1 MDKITGKQNQLIK
14 DTKKLLVSAKARR
27 DARSFVL
34 EGARLCFDVLHSFY
48 TVALVLVTADCM
60 ARYPA
65 ECARLCDRADRAVE
79 ISSEVAD
86 KLAETEH
93 TQGIFCVCKMP
104 AENPTIETGRFIA
117 LDGVQDPS
125 NLGAIARSAEALGIA
140 GLLAY
145 NCCDVYNP
153 KALRASMGAAGK
165 VPVAVVPQF
174 PAFLRALGEK
184 GCAVYA
190 AALQNSRPLAEA
202 VPPAG
207 GGLALVIGNEGAG
220 LSPEAVAAAGMAVRI
235 PMTGAVESLNAAV
248 AGSILLWHFRGV
260 GI

>member
-104 AENPTIETGRFIA
+104 EENPTIETGRFIA

-153 KALRASMGAAGK
+153 KALRASMGSLLRLPVTVSHDLREDLLLYKAEGFQVLGT
-165 VPVAVVPQF
+165 VPVDT
-174 PAFLRALGEK
+174 
-184 GCAVYA
+184 A
-190 AALQNSRPLAEA
+190 AKITETHFTKSSIC
-202 VPPAG
+202 
-207 GGLALVIGNEGAG
+207 VIGNEKKIAEEEK
-220 LSPEAVAAAGMAVRI
+220 LF
-235 PMTGAVESLNAAV
+235 ESIEPLQ
-248 AGSILLWHFRGV
+248 
-260 GI
+260 

>member
-14 DTKKLLVSAKARR
+14 DTKKLLASAKARR

-140 GLLAY
+140 GLLTVSHDLREDLLLY
-145 NCCDVYNP
+145 
-153 KALRASMGAAGK
+153 KAEGFQVLGT
-165 VPVAVVPQF
+165 VPVDT
-174 PAFLRALGEK
+174 
-184 GCAVYA
+184 A
-190 AALQNSRPLAEA
+190 AKITETHFTKSSIC
-202 VPPAG
+202 
-207 GGLALVIGNEGAG
+207 VIGNEGNG
-220 LSPEAVAAAGMAVRI
+220 ISQGVKQVCDDLVTI
-235 PMTGAVESLNAAV
+235 PMKGRAESLNASV
-248 AGSILLWHFRGV
+248 AAAITMWEMMR
-260 GI
+260 

>member
-104 AENPTIETGRFIA
+104 AENPTMRPGALSLWTG
-117 LDGVQDPS
+117 
-125 NLGAIARSAEALGIA
+125 
-140 GLLAY
+140 
-145 NCCDVYNP
+145 C
-153 KALRASMGAAGK
+153 
-165 VPVAVVPQF
+165 
-174 PAFLRALGEK
+174 
-184 GCAVYA
+184 
-190 AALQNSRPLAEA
+190 
-202 VPPAG
+202 
-207 GGLALVIGNEGAG
+207 
-220 LSPEAVAAAGMAVRI
+220 RI
-235 PMTGAVESLNAAV
+235 PAIWAPSPAAQRRW
-248 AGSILLWHFRGV
+248 A
-260 GI
+260 

>member
-65 ECARLCDRADRAVE
+65 ECA
-79 ISSEVAD
+79 
-86 KLAETEH
+86 
-93 TQGIFCVCKMP
+93 GCVIGP
-104 AENPTIETGRFIA
+104 IGRW
-117 LDGVQDPS
+117 
-125 NLGAIARSAEALGIA
+125 RSAARWRTNWRRRSTPKASSVCAKCRRRTLPLRPGALSLWTGCRIPAIWAPSPQRRALGIA

-153 KALRASMGAAGK
+153 KALRASMGSLLRLPVTVSHDLREDLLLYKAEGFQVLGT
-165 VPVAVVPQF
+165 VPVDT
-174 PAFLRALGEK
+174 
-184 GCAVYA
+184 A
-190 AALQNSRPLAEA
+190 AKITETHFTKSSIC
-202 VPPAG
+202 
-207 GGLALVIGNEGAG
+207 VIGNEGNG
-220 LSPEAVAAAGMAVRI
+220 ISQGVKQVCDDLVTI
-235 PMTGAVESLNAAV
+235 PMKGRAESLNASV
-248 AGSILLWHFRGV
+248 AAAITMWEMMR
-260 GI
+260 

>member
-14 DTKKLLVSAKARR
+14 DTKKLLASAKARR

-125 NLGAIARSAEALGIA
+125 NLRH
-140 GLLAY
+140 
-145 NCCDVYNP
+145 
-153 KALRASMGAAGK
+153 R
-165 VPVAVVPQF
+165 PQ
-174 PAFLRALGEK
+174 R
-184 GCAVYA
+184 
-190 AALQNSRPLAEA
+190 
-202 VPPAG
+202 
-207 GGLALVIGNEGAG
+207 
-220 LSPEAVAAAGMAVRI
+220 
-235 PMTGAVESLNAAV
+235 
-248 AGSILLWHFRGV
+248 RGV
-260 GI
+260 GHSRFAGV

>member
-27 DARSFVL
+27 DVRSFVL

-48 TVALVLVTADCM
+48 TVTLVLVTADCM

-65 ECARLCDRADRAVE
+65 ECARLCDRAGRAVE

-104 AENPTIETGRFIA
+104 EENPTIETGRFIA

-140 GLLAY
+140 GLLVY

-153 KALRASMGAAGK
+153 KALRASMGSL
-165 VPVAVVPQF
+165 
-174 PAFLRALGEK
+174 LRL
-184 GCAVYA
+184 
-190 AALQNSRPLAEA
+190 P
-202 VPPAG
+202 G
-207 GGLALVIGNEGAG
+207 G
-220 LSPEAVAAAGMAVRI
+220 S
-235 PMTGAVESLNAAV
+235 AAV
-248 AGSILLWHFRGV
+248 
-260 GI
+260 

>member
-34 EGARLCFDVLHSFY
+34 EGARLCFDVLPFVLYRCAGVGHRRLY
-48 TVALVLVTADCM
+48 GALPGGM
-60 ARYPA
+60 R
-65 ECARLCDRADRAVE
+65 RLCDRADRAVE
-79 ISSEVAD
+79 ISSEVAN

-153 KALRASMGAAGK
+153 KALRASMGSLLRL
-165 VPVAVVPQF
+165 PVTVSHD
-174 PAFLRALGEK
+174 LREDLLLYKAEGFQVLGH
-184 GCAVYA
+184 
-190 AALQNSRPLAEA
+190 R
-202 VPPAG
+202 AG
-207 GGLALVIGNEGAG
+207 GY
-220 LSPEAVAAAGMAVRI
+220 
-235 PMTGAVESLNAAV
+235 
-248 AGSILLWHFRGV
+248 GSQNYGDPLYQVLHLCDR
-260 GI
+260 

>member
-14 DTKKLLVSAKARR
+14 DTKKLLASAKARR

-104 AENPTIETGRFIA
+104 E
-117 LDGVQDPS
+117 
-125 NLGAIARSAEALGIA
+125 
-140 GLLAY
+140 
-145 NCCDVYNP
+145 
-153 KALRASMGAAGK
+153 
-165 VPVAVVPQF
+165 
-174 PAFLRALGEK
+174 
-184 GCAVYA
+184 
-190 AALQNSRPLAEA
+190 
-202 VPPAG
+202 
-207 GGLALVIGNEGAG
+207 
-220 LSPEAVAAAGMAVRI
+220 
-235 PMTGAVESLNAAV
+235 
-248 AGSILLWHFRGV
+248 
-260 GI
+260 

>member
-27 DARSFVL
+27 DAHSFVL

-65 ECARLCDRADRAVE
+65 ECARLCDRAGRALE

-93 TQGIFCVCKMP
+93 TQNIFQQRKMP
-104 AENPTIETGRFIA
+104 GEPTIETGRFIA

-153 KALRASMGAAGK
+153 KALRASLCSCT
-165 VPVAVVPQF
+165 VPVTNIDHDLRKDLLLYKAEGFQVLGTVP
-174 PAFLRALGEK
+174 
-184 GCAVYA
+184 VDTA
-190 AALQNSRPLAEA
+190 AKITETHFTKSSIC
-202 VPPAG
+202 
-207 GGLALVIGNEGAG
+207 VIGNEGNG
-220 LSPEAVAAAGMAVRI
+220 ISQGVKQVCDDLVTI
-235 PMTGAVESLNAAV
+235 PMKGRAESLNASV
-248 AGSILLWHFRGV
+248 AAAITMWEMMR
-260 GI
+260 

>member
-14 DTKKLLVSAKARR
+14 DTKKLLASAKARR

-104 AENPTIETGRFIA
+104 EENPTIETGRFIA

-153 KALRASMGAAGK
+153 KALRASMGSL
-165 VPVAVVPQF
+165 
-174 PAFLRALGEK
+174 LRPNQSERSLSFTASSRFSAL
-184 GCAVYA
+184 
-190 AALQNSRPLAEA
+190 
-202 VPPAG
+202 
-207 GGLALVIGNEGAG
+207 
-220 LSPEAVAAAGMAVRI
+220 
-235 PMTGAVESLNAAV
+235 
-248 AGSILLWHFRGV
+248 
-260 GI
+260 

>member
-1 MDKITGKQNQLIK
+1 
-14 DTKKLLVSAKARR
+14 
-27 DARSFVL
+27 
-34 EGARLCFDVLHSFY
+34 
-48 TVALVLVTADCM
+48 M

-104 AENPTIETGRFIA
+104 EENPTIETGRFIA

-153 KALRASMGAAGK
+153 KALRASMGSLLRLPVTVSHDLREDLLLYKAEGFQVLGT
-165 VPVAVVPQF
+165 VPVDT
-174 PAFLRALGEK
+174 
-184 GCAVYA
+184 A
-190 AALQNSRPLAEA
+190 AKITETHFTKSSIC
-202 VPPAG
+202 
-207 GGLALVIGNEGAG
+207 VIGNEGNG
-220 LSPEAVAAAGMAVRI
+220 ISQGVKQVCDDLVTI
-235 PMTGAVESLNAAV
+235 PMKGRAESLNASV
-248 AGSILLWHFRGV
+248 AAAITMWEMMR
-260 GI
+260 